1 MFPENIEKSFLKK
14 SFQKRN
20 NNKISGR
27 DGTLST
33 LFPTSIFMQSL
44 FVEFASIS
52 LVQTSDKFEKLSL
65 FVTSY
70 TRSEIQSHYTLNNPS
85 TKEQDEGPDRNS
97 IGKTSIRC
105 RRIQIKCNN

>member
-1 MFPENIEKSFLKK
+1 MYIDDTSVATRGIKKFLDETQC
-14 SFQKRN
+14 FQKGN
-20 NNKISGR
+20 NNQVSCR

-52 LVQTSDKFEKLSL
+52 LVQTSAKFEKLSL

-70 TRSEIQSHYTLNNPS
+70 TRSEI
-85 TKEQDEGPDRNS
+85 
-97 IGKTSIRC
+97 
-105 RRIQIKCNN
+105 